1 MSLKYALSSYNSKK
15 IRRKSHLSN
24 DSIRS
29 TTNNQD
35 DFAGAKQSFHNLR
48 NSSHKSD
55 LFLQNDHPSAD
66 LEMANS
72 PLINSKISI
81 NVQPKRTQEF
91 DFVQHN
97 NSDLGSKENCG
108 HEGKNGS
115 LYEENVS
122 KLNNKDFDEKQ
133 IASSNENAP
142 GIFWA
147 T

>member
-35 DFAGAKQSFHNLR
+35 DFAGAKQSFQNLR

-91 DFVQHN
+91 DFVQ
-97 NSDLGSKENCG
+97 NSSTDFGSKENCG
-108 HEGKNGS
+108 HEEKNGS
-115 LYEENVS
+115 VYEENVS
-122 KLNNKDFDEKQ
+122 KLNNEDFDEKQ
-133 IASSNENAP
+133 IASSNKNAA
-142 GIFWA
+142 GIF
-147 T
+147 